1 MRRGI
6 LASRDE
12 LSALRRL
19 AGRGAFEG
27 IFDAMRQRCALI
39 LESAMLTE
47 THWQA
52 MWLQGNWASAVLSAR
67 GVQGRVM
74 DLLISHRI
82 DPNPAYRDRAIEE
95 LRNLVGWSSWVDP
108 CHNHIAAD
116 LCTAEAAVAVAVGLD
131 WLWEDLPEQMRK
143 SFADAIKAKAIA
155 PYLEGCKQGSLWTS
169 CYHYWNAVVNSGVG
183 LAALALSDESADA
196 RKAYTQ
202 ARKNLKHFF
211 DALGREGGWDE
222 GLGYWGYAMRY
233 VLLLAEAARRLD
245 DDQTFLHQRGMD
257 TTGLFPVYF
266 TPNGQPASFGDNSAV
281 PLAGTFYLL
290 ARHFDRREVTWWLD
304 TYAFHHDASNTGWST
319 AGLAM
324 LLRPPAAKT
333 PKDPHL
339 KVVKVFDQIGWAA
352 LADHWPKPSFYVAAK
367 AGDLSANHAQRDMNS
382 LQLQVDGEMLL
393 TDQGSAPY
401 SREYLSDARD
411 GFYEVQA
418 RGHNTVIVAGRDQRI
433 DAQGRV
439 IESRKGADFR
449 YVALDSGTACGENT
463 RFVRH
468 IVMLVEPRTETG
480 VTLVVLDDLNN
491 GVPEKVDTFW
501 HTRGQIHLDGLTGT
515 IIGARAGL
523 HFALASTVSVK
534 ASVKSHP
541 LERRG
546 HDNVLQMSAGVL
558 GRALTASA
566 FSRREISGPVEVVQD
581 DRGGAC
587 VRIGKTA
594 LIFTMCRQ
602 DLRLASV
609 EGWA

>member
-1 MRRGI
+1 
-6 LASRDE
+6 
-12 LSALRRL
+12 LSSLRRL

-27 IFDAMRQRCALI
+27 IFDALRRRCALI
-39 LESAMLTE
+39 LESAPLTE
-47 THWQA
+47 TQWQA
-52 MWLQGNWASAVLSAR
+52 LWLQGNWASAVLAAR
-67 GVQGRVM
+67 GVQGRVL
-74 DLLISHRI
+74 DLLISHHI
-82 DPNPAYRDRAIEE
+82 DPNVAYRDRAIEE

-108 CHNHIAAD
+108 CHNHIVAD

-131 WLWEDLPEQMRK
+131 WLWEDLSEQTRA
-143 SFADAIKAKAIA
+143 SFTDALKTKAIA

-169 CYHYWNAVVNSGVG
+169 CYHCWNAVVNSGVG
-183 LAALALSDESADA
+183 LAALALSDESAGA
-196 RKAYTQ
+196 RKAYSQ

-245 DDQTFLHQRGMD
+245 DDQRFLHQRGVD

-266 TPNGQPASFGDNSAV
+266 TPNGQPATFGDNNAV

-290 ARHFDRREVTWWLD
+290 ARHFKRREVTWWLD
-304 TYAFHHDASNTGWST
+304 TYAFHRDASNISWST

-324 LLRPPAAKT
+324 LFRPPAAKT

-339 KVVKVFDQIGWAA
+339 NVVKVFGQIGWAA
-352 LADHWPKPSFYVAAK
+352 LADRWPRPSFYVAAK
-367 AGDLSANHAQRDMNS
+367 TGDLSANHSQRDMNS

-401 SREYLSDARD
+401 SREYLSDARE

-418 RGHNTVIVAGRDQRI
+418 RGHNTIIVAERDQRI

-439 IESRKGADFR
+439 AESRKGANFR
-449 YVALDSGTACGENT
+449 YVALDSGAACGENV

-468 IVMLVEPRTETG
+468 VVMLVEPRTETG

-491 GVPEKVDTFW
+491 DVPEKVETFW
-501 HTRGQIHLDGLTGT
+501 HTRGQINLDGLGGT
-515 IIGARAGL
+515 IIGSRAGL

-534 ASVKSHP
+534 ASVKSRP

-546 HDNVLQMSAGVL
+546 SDNVLQMSAGIL
-558 GRALTASA
+558 GRALTASV
-566 FSRREISGPVEVVQD
+566 FSRRKIAGPVEVVED
-581 DRGGAC
+581 GRGGAC
-587 VRIGKTA
+587 VRMGKTA
-594 LIFTMCRQ
+594 VTFAMGRQ

-609 EGWA
+609 DSRA

>member
-1 MRRGI
+1 
-6 LASRDE
+6 

-27 IFDAMRQRCALI
+27 IFDALQRRCALI
-39 LESAMLTE
+39 LESAPLTE
-47 THWQA
+47 TQWQGL
-52 MWLQGNWASAVLSAR
+52 WLQGNWGAAVLAAR

-74 DLLISHRI
+74 DLLIGHHI

-95 LRNLVGWSSWVDP
+95 LSNLVGWSSWVDP

-131 WLWEDLPEQMRK
+131 WLWEDLSEQTRE
-143 SFADAIKAKAIA
+143 SFIDAIKVKAIA
-155 PYLEGCKQGSLWTS
+155 PYLEGCKQGALWTS
-169 CYHYWNAVVNSGVG
+169 CYHSWNAVVNAGVG
-183 LAALALSDESADA
+183 IAALALSDESAAA
-196 RKAYTQ
+196 RKAAAQ

-257 TTGLFPVYF
+257 ATGLFPVYF
-266 TPNGQPASFGDNSAV
+266 TPNGQPATFGDNNAV

-290 ARHFDRREVTWWLD
+290 ARHFGRREVTWWLD
-304 TYAFHHDASNTGWST
+304 TYAFHRDASNTGWST

-324 LLRPPAAKT
+324 LFRSPAAKT

-339 KVVKVFDQIGWAA
+339 KVVKVFNQIGWAA
-352 LADHWPKPSFYVAAK
+352 LADRWPKPSFYVAAK
-367 AGDLSANHAQRDMNS
+367 AGDLSANHSQRDMNS

-401 SREYLSDARD
+401 SREYLSDARE

-418 RGHNTVIVAGRDQRI
+418 RGHNTVIVAERDQRI
-433 DAQGRV
+433 DAQGRIV
-439 IESRKGADFR
+439 ESRKGADFR
-449 YVALDSGTACGENT
+449 YLALDAGSACGENAS
-463 RFVRH
+463 FARH

-480 VTLVVLDDLNN
+480 VTLVVLDDLDN
-491 GVPEKVDTFW
+491 GVPEKVHTFW
-501 HTRGQIHLDGLTGT
+501 HTRGQINLDGLAGT

-523 HFALASTVSVK
+523 HFALASTVAIK

-546 HDNVLQMSAGVL
+546 RDNVIRISAGVL
-558 GRALTASA
+558 GRALTASV
-566 FSRREISGPVEVVQD
+566 FSRRKIGGPVEIVED
-581 DRGGAC
+581 DRGGVC
-587 VRIGKTA
+587 VRMGKAAVT
-594 LIFTMCRQ
+594 FTMGRQ

-609 EGWA
+609 EGGA

>member
-6 LASRDE
+6 LASREE

-27 IFDAMRQRCALI
+27 IFDAIRRRCALI
-39 LESAMLTE
+39 LESAPITE
-47 THWQA
+47 TQWQSL
-52 MWLQGNWASAVLSAR
+52 WLQGNWGSAVLAAR
-67 GVQGRVM
+67 GVQGRVL
-74 DLLISHRI
+74 DLLISHHI

-95 LRNLVGWSSWVDP
+95 LYNLVGWSSWVDP

-131 WLWEDLPEQMRK
+131 WLWEDLSEQTRV
-143 SFADAIKAKAIA
+143 SFIDAIKTKAIA
-155 PYLEGCKQGSLWTS
+155 PYLEGCKQGALWTS
-169 CYHYWNAVVNSGVG
+169 CYHCWNAVVNSGVG

-196 RKAYTQ
+196 RTAYTQ

-266 TPNGQPASFGDNSAV
+266 TPNGQPATFGDNNAV
-281 PLAGTFYLL
+281 PLGGTFYLL
-290 ARHFDRREVTWWLD
+290 ARHFKRREVTWWLD
-304 TYAFHHDASNTGWST
+304 TYAFHCDASNTGWST

-324 LLRPPAAKT
+324 LFRPPAARM
-333 PKDPHL
+333 PKDPNL

-367 AGDLSANHAQRDMNS
+367 AGDLSANHSQRDMNS

-401 SREYLSDARD
+401 SRDYLSDARE
-411 GFYEVQA
+411 GFYQVQA
-418 RGHNTVIVAGRDQRI
+418 RGHNTVIVAERDQRI
-433 DAQGRV
+433 DAQGR
-439 IESRKGADFR
+439 ITESRKGADFR
-449 YVALDSGTACGENT
+449 YVALDSGSACGENS
-463 RFVRH
+463 RFIRH
-468 IVMLVEPRTETG
+468 IVMLVEPRTEMG

-491 GVPEKVDTFW
+491 SVPEKVHTFW

-515 IIGARAGL
+515 IIGSRAGL

-541 LERRG
+541 LERLG
-546 HDNVLQMSAGVL
+546 YDNVILMSAGVL
-558 GRALTASA
+558 GRALTASV
-566 FSRREISGPVEVVQD
+566 FSRRKIGGPVEILED
-581 DRGGAC
+581 DRGGVC
-587 VRIGKTA
+587 VRMGKAAVTFA
-594 LIFTMCRQ
+594 MGRR

-609 EGWA
+609 GGGA